1 MTNLFY
7 DVLKASFQGSIVI
20 LAVLAL
26 RLLLKKAPKSLFC
39 LLWLLAGLRL
49 VLPFEIRSSLSLQPE
64 YDFAPQTQ
72 WEQVEQGL
80 RGEIL
85 DQHGD
90 VLVEKPL
97 QPDPFTMPEGNLE
110 DVQSESFLYKVEDGV
125 ITGPVHYGDIAAP
138 IWLLGLAVMLSA
150 SAVSY
155 LKLKRRVR
163 EAWMTENGC
172 FECPGLETAF
182 VLGFMSPKI
191 YLPLGLSEQEKKFI
205 YDHENTHIDRNDHW
219 FKLLGY
225 LVLSIHWFNPL
236 VWLAYHLLCRDMEQA
251 CDERVV
257 RNMTLPERKAY
268 SAALLSC
275 SSNTARLA
283 ACQVAFGESNP
294 KKRIVNVLNYK
305 RPTFWIILLAV
316 AAVIFVSVCL
326 LTSPE
331 AKEDAPEAELI
342 WNLEMQVTNVTP
354 SGLTVEFIQ
363 HGDFPDRG
371 RATLQFGTH
380 YTLERME
387 NGQWVE
393 AEMLP
398 QEYAVAWTS
407 EAYMIE
413 IGKTTTRRESWEWLY
428 GELPAGHY
436 RIGKDVDLFRMTG
449 DYDSEM
455 FWAEFDIR
463 ENAENIAQCREAFA
477 QWSGHENY
485 LVYQHNSY
493 YGSAYLNSSADIN
506 YLGSGEDWLYIA
518 AVPDADNGRIFYR
531 MKKDGVEYQQ
541 ELYDTLSGNP
551 EGWSWFVAEDV
562 SDCMDG
568 NWFGQ
573 FRWDDSTIRYE
584 GSSFT
589 DGKKK
594 VTLLVVDDPSAFG
607 QYAPYTAEFTFDDRG
622 APVSIKLTLDE
633 DDIRYKFVSVYIV
646 DNTVDASAEINA
658 AYAECLAV
666 LGGED
671 AIERVICNDPDC
683 IDTTHDHYGIACTV
697 EHCTNPAHGHGDEHH
712 D

>member
-49 VLPFEIRSSLSLQPE
+49 ALPFEIRSSLSLQPE

-97 QPDPFTMPEGNLE
+97 QPGPATIPEGKWE
-110 DVQSESFLYKVEDGV
+110 DLQSESILYKVENGV
-125 ITGPVHYGDIAAP
+125 ITGPVHYGDIAAQ
-138 IWLLGLAVMLSA
+138 IWILGMAVMLTA
-150 SAVSY
+150 SGASY
-155 LKLKRRVR
+155 LRLKRRVR
-163 EAWMTENGC
+163 EACLTENGC

-182 VLGFMSPKI
+182 VLGFLPPKI
-191 YLPLGLSEQEKKFI
+191 YLPLGLTEWEKRFI
-205 YDHENTHIDRNDHW
+205 YDHEKTHIARGDHW

-236 VWLAYHLLCRDMEQA
+236 VWLSYHLLCRDMELA
-251 CDERVV
+251 CDEHVV
-257 RNMTLPERKAY
+257 RNMTLQERKAY

-275 SSNTARLA
+275 GSHTARIA
-283 ACQVAFGESNP
+283 ACPVAFGESNP
-294 KKRIVNVLNYK
+294 KKRIMNVMNYK
-305 RPTFWIILLAV
+305 KPTFWISLLAV
-316 AAVIFVSVCL
+316 IAVIFVSVCL

-331 AKEDAPEAELI
+331 NGKAEDTE
-342 WNLEMQVTNVTP
+342 T
-354 SGLTVEFIQ
+354 
-363 HGDFPDRG
+363 
-371 RATLQFGTH
+371 
-380 YTLERME
+380 
-387 NGQWVE
+387 
-393 AEMLP
+393 
-398 QEYAVAWTS
+398 
-407 EAYMIE
+407 
-413 IGKTTTRRESWEWLY
+413 
-428 GELPAGHY
+428 
-436 RIGKDVDLFRMTG
+436 
-449 DYDSEM
+449 
-455 FWAEFDIR
+455 
-463 ENAENIAQCREAFA
+463 ENIARCREAFELWA
-477 QWSGHENY
+477 GYETYHVSVQNH
-485 LVYQHNSY
+485 Y
-493 YGSAYLNSSADIN
+493 YGSSILNSASAVDYWI
-506 YLGSGEDWLYIA
+506 SGEDWLYIA
-518 AVPDADNGRIFYR
+518 EVKDADNGRTFYR
-531 MKKDGVEYQQ
+531 LKKDGVEYQQ
-541 ELYDTLSGNP
+541 EFYNTLSGNP

-622 APVSIKLTLDE
+622 ALVSIKLTLDE